1 MAPSRHWGLNMAV
14 GRDTIFAL
22 ASGAG
27 RAAVAVIRVS
37 GPGARLTLQRFS
49 GLDPKPRFAHYA
61 RFRDPESG
69 ETLDRGLALFFERPA
84 SATGED
90 CAELHLHGG
99 PAVVG
104 GILAALARE
113 SGLRAAEPGEFARRA
128 FLNRKLD
135 LSQIEALADLIDART
150 VFQRRQALRLA
161 GGELRREIEAWRA
174 AIVEA
179 MALVESNL
187 DFADED
193 EVSAVSSED
202 LARRLAP
209 TLASID
215 KALALAPASERL
227 SEGFLVLILGPPNAG
242 KSTLLN
248 ALARRE
254 AAIVSEEPGTTR
266 DLIEVDLDLGGLPI
280 TLVDTAGLRESEN
293 AVERIGVARARARAG
308 EADLILWLSEGG
320 AEPAPDF
327 GPAAAEVLRVATKAD
342 AIAPEPGASAISARE
357 GRGVDALC
365 DEIAKRAGAA
375 LGDGGS
381 ALISHARQRA
391 ELETARA
398 RLRTAMEREKAPELV
413 AEDLRLAAR
422 ALQRIAGSV
431 DAEEVLDLIFSRFCI
446 GK

>member
-1 MAPSRHWGLNMAV
+1 MSPSSS
-14 GRDTIFAL
+14 DTIFAL

-27 RAAVAVIRVS
+27 RAAVAVVRLS
-37 GPGARLTLQRFS
+37 GPGARDALARFS
-49 GLDPKPRFAHYA
+49 GLDPQPRFAHYA

-69 ETLDRGLALFFERPA
+69 ETLDRGLALFFPGPA

-104 GILAALARE
+104 GVLATLARE
-113 SGLRAAEPGEFARRA
+113 PGMRPAEPGEFARRA
-128 FLNRKLD
+128 FLNGKLD

-150 VFQRRQALRLA
+150 SFQRRQALRLA
-161 GGELRREIEAWRA
+161 GGALRQETEAWRG

-179 MALVESNL
+179 LAQVEADL
-187 DFADED
+187 DFADETEVA
-193 EVSAVSSED
+193 EVSADQLERLLSSTLGQMD
-202 LARRLAP
+202 RA
-209 TLASID
+209 LAS
-215 KALALAPASERL
+215 APASERL
-227 SEGFLVLILGPPNAG
+227 REGFLVLILGPPNAG

-280 TLVDTAGLRESEN
+280 TLVDTAGLRESES

-320 AEPAPDF
+320 AEPPPDF
-327 GPAAAEVLRVATKAD
+327 GSDAADVLRVATKAD
-342 AIAPEPGASAISARE
+342 RVAQASAALGIAARE
-357 GRGVDALC
+357 GRGIDILC
-365 DEIAKRAGAA
+365 EEIAKRAASA
-375 LGDGGS
+375 LGDGAS
-381 ALISHARQRA
+381 ALIAHARQRQ
-391 ELETARA
+391 ELETART
-398 RLRTAMEREKAPELV
+398 RLRAALERNKAPELV

-422 ALQRIAGSV
+422 ALQRIAGAV
-431 DAEEVLDLIFSRFCI
+431 DVEELLDLIFSRFCI

>member
-1 MAPSRHWGLNMAV
+1 MPQPST
-14 GRDTIFAL
+14 DTIFAL

-27 RAAVAVIRVS
+27 RAAVAVIRLS
-37 GPGARLTLQRFS
+37 GPGARRALARLS
-49 GLDPKPRFAHYA
+49 SLDPQPRFAHYT
-61 RFRDPESG
+61 RFREPESG
-69 ETLDRGLALFFERPA
+69 ETLDRGLALFFPGPA

-90 CAELHLHGG
+90 CAELYLHGG

-104 GILAALARE
+104 GVLAALARE
-113 SGLRAAEPGEFARRA
+113 PGLRSAEPGEFARRA
-128 FLNRKLD
+128 FLNGKLD
-135 LSQIEALADLIDART
+135 LSQVEALADLIEART
-150 VFQRRQALRLA
+150 AFQRRQALRLA
-161 GGELRREIEAWRA
+161 GGALRRETQGWRG

-179 MALVESNL
+179 MARVESDL
-187 DFADED
+187 DFADEA
-193 EVSAVSSED
+193 EVAGVSAGE
-202 LARRLAP
+202 LERLLAP

-215 KALALAPASERL
+215 TALACAPASERL
-227 SEGFLVLILGPPNAG
+227 REGFLVAILGPPNAG

-254 AAIVSEEPGTTR
+254 AAIVSDEPGTTR

-280 TLVDTAGLRESEN
+280 TLVDTAGLRESES

-320 AEPAPDF
+320 AEPVPDF
-327 GPAAAEVLRVATKAD
+327 GADAAEVLRVATKAD
-342 AIAPEPGASAISARE
+342 AVAPAPGALPLSARE
-357 GRGVDALC
+357 GSGVEMLC
-365 DEIAKRAGAA
+365 GEIARRAGSA

-381 ALISHARQRA
+381 ALVAHARQRA

-398 RLRTAMEREKAPELV
+398 RLRAALEREKPPELV

-422 ALQRIAGSV
+422 ALERIAGAV
-431 DAEEVLDLIFSRFCI
+431 DVEELLDLIFSRFCI

>member
-1 MAPSRHWGLNMAV
+1 MPPSST
-14 GRDTIFAL
+14 DTIFAL

-27 RAAVAVIRVS
+27 RSAIAVIRFS
-37 GPGARLTLQRFS
+37 GPGAKRALTRLC
-49 GLDPKPRFAHYA
+49 GLDPQPRFAHYA
-61 RFRDPESG
+61 RFRSPDSG
-69 ETLDRGLALFFERPA
+69 ETLDRGLALFFPGPA

-104 GILAALARE
+104 GVLAALSRE
-113 SGLRAAEPGEFARRA
+113 AGLRPAEPGEFARRA
-128 FLNRKLD
+128 FLSGKLD
-135 LSQIEALADLIDART
+135 LSQIEALADLIEART
-150 VFQRRQALRLA
+150 AFQRRQALRLA
-161 GGELRREIEAWRA
+161 GGALRRETEGWRG

-179 MALVESNL
+179 LARIESDL
-187 DFADED
+187 DFSDESEVSGVSADEL
-193 EVSAVSSED
+193 EA
-202 LARRLAP
+202 LLAP
-209 TLASID
+209 TLASMER
-215 KALALAPASERL
+215 ALASAPASERL
-227 SEGFLVLILGPPNAG
+227 REGFLVLILGPPNAG

-280 TLVDTAGLRESEN
+280 TLVDTAGLRESES
-293 AVERIGVARARARAG
+293 AVERIGVARARARAD

-320 AEPAPDF
+320 AEPPPDF

-342 AIAPEPGASAISARE
+342 AIAPAQGALALSARE
-357 GRGVDALC
+357 GRGVEALC
-365 DEIAKRAGAA
+365 EGIAQRAGAA

-381 ALISHARQRA
+381 ALVAHARQRG
-391 ELETARA
+391 ELETACAHLRA
-398 RLRTAMEREKAPELV
+398 ALEKDKAPELV

-422 ALQRIAGSV
+422 ALERIAGSV
-431 DAEEVLDLIFSRFCI
+431 DVEKLLDLIFSRFCI

>member
-1 MAPSRHWGLNMAV
+1 LPLTST
-14 GRDTIFAL
+14 DTIFAL

-37 GPGARLTLQRFS
+37 GPSARRVLTRFS
-49 GLDPKPRFAHYA
+49 GLDPQPRLAHYA

-69 ETLDRGLALFFERPA
+69 ETLDRGLALFFPGPA

-90 CAELHLHGG
+90 CAEVHLHGG

-104 GILAALARE
+104 GVLAALARE
-113 SGLRAAEPGEFARRA
+113 PGLRAAEPGEFARRA
-128 FLNRKLD
+128 FLNGKLD
-135 LSQIEALADLIDART
+135 LSQVEALADLIESRT
-150 VFQRRQALRLA
+150 AFQRRQALRLA
-161 GGELRREIEAWRA
+161 GGALRRQTEGWRG

-179 MALVESNL
+179 MALVESDL
-187 DFADED
+187 DFADEA
-193 EVSAVSSED
+193 EVSGVSTGELEKL
-202 LARRLAP
+202 LAS
-209 TLASID
+209 TLESID
-215 KALALAPASERL
+215 KALASAPASERL
-227 SEGFLVLILGPPNAG
+227 REGFLVLILGPPNAG

-254 AAIVSEEPGTTR
+254 AAIVSDEPGTTR

-280 TLVDTAGLRESEN
+280 TLVDTAGLRESES

-320 AEPAPDF
+320 AEAPPDF
-327 GPAAAEVLRVATKAD
+327 GGEAEVLRVATKAD
-342 AIAPEPGASAISARE
+342 AVAPALGALALSARE
-357 GRGVDALC
+357 GRGIETLC
-365 DEIAKRAGAA
+365 GEIAHRAGSA

-381 ALISHARQRA
+381 ALIAHARQRA

-398 RLRTAMEREKAPELV
+398 RLRAALERDKPPELV

-422 ALQRIAGSV
+422 ALERLAGAV
-431 DAEEVLDLIFSRFCI
+431 DVEELLDLIFSRFCV

>member
-1 MAPSRHWGLNMAV
+1 LPPTST
-14 GRDTIFAL
+14 DTIFAL

-37 GPGARLTLQRFS
+37 GPSARRVLTRFS
-49 GLDPKPRFAHYA
+49 GLDPQPRLAHYA

-69 ETLDRGLALFFERPA
+69 ETLDRGLALFFPGPA

-90 CAELHLHGG
+90 CAEVHLHGG

-104 GILAALARE
+104 GVLAALARE
-113 SGLRAAEPGEFARRA
+113 PGLRAAEPGEFARRA
-128 FLNRKLD
+128 FLNGKLD
-135 LSQIEALADLIDART
+135 LSQVEALADLIESRT
-150 VFQRRQALRLA
+150 AFQRRQALRLA
-161 GGELRREIEAWRA
+161 GGALRRQTEGWRG

-179 MALVESNL
+179 MALVESDL
-187 DFADED
+187 DFADEA
-193 EVSAVSSED
+193 EVSGVSTGELEKL
-202 LARRLAP
+202 LAS
-209 TLASID
+209 TLESID
-215 KALALAPASERL
+215 KALASAPASERL
-227 SEGFLVLILGPPNAG
+227 REGFLVLILGPPNAG

-254 AAIVSEEPGTTR
+254 AAIVSDEPGTTR

-280 TLVDTAGLRESEN
+280 TLVDTAGLRESES

-320 AEPAPDF
+320 AEAPPDF
-327 GPAAAEVLRVATKAD
+327 GGEAEVLRVATKAD
-342 AIAPEPGASAISARE
+342 AVAPALGALALSARE
-357 GRGVDALC
+357 GRGIETLC
-365 DEIAKRAGAA
+365 GEIAHRAGSA

-381 ALISHARQRA
+381 GLVAHARQRA
-391 ELETARA
+391 ELEMARA
-398 RLRTAMEREKAPELV
+398 RLRAALERDKPPELV

-422 ALQRIAGSV
+422 ALERLAGAV
-431 DAEEVLDLIFSRFCI
+431 DVEELLDLLFSRFCI

>member
-1 MAPSRHWGLNMAV
+1 LPPTST
-14 GRDTIFAL
+14 DTIFAL

-37 GPGARLTLQRFS
+37 GPSARRVLTRFS
-49 GLDPKPRFAHYA
+49 GLDPQPRLAHYA

-69 ETLDRGLALFFERPA
+69 ETLDRGLALFFPGPA

-90 CAELHLHGG
+90 CAEVHLHGG

-104 GILAALARE
+104 GVLAALARE
-113 SGLRAAEPGEFARRA
+113 PGLRAAEPGEFARRA
-128 FLNRKLD
+128 FLNGKLD
-135 LSQIEALADLIDART
+135 LSQVEALADLIESRT
-150 VFQRRQALRLA
+150 AFQRRQALRLA
-161 GGELRREIEAWRA
+161 GGALRRQTEGWRG

-179 MALVESNL
+179 MALVESDL
-187 DFADED
+187 DFADEA
-193 EVSAVSSED
+193 EVSGVSTGELEKL
-202 LARRLAP
+202 LAS
-209 TLASID
+209 TLESID
-215 KALALAPASERL
+215 KALASAPASERL
-227 SEGFLVLILGPPNAG
+227 RDGFLVLILGPPNAG

-254 AAIVSEEPGTTR
+254 AAIVSDEPGTTR

-280 TLVDTAGLRESEN
+280 TLVDTAGLRESES

-320 AEPAPDF
+320 AEAPPDF
-327 GPAAAEVLRVATKAD
+327 GGEAEVLRVATKAD
-342 AIAPEPGASAISARE
+342 AVAPALGALALSARE
-357 GRGVDALC
+357 GRGIETLC
-365 DEIAKRAGAA
+365 GEIAHRAGSA

-381 ALISHARQRA
+381 ALIAHARQSA

-398 RLRTAMEREKAPELV
+398 RLRAALERDKPPELV

-422 ALQRIAGSV
+422 ALERLAGAV
-431 DAEEVLDLIFSRFCI
+431 DVEELLDLIFSRFCI